1 MPNAFDAINRLTCE
15 LDWGAQLRTP
25 HGLMDTH
32 SLAIQG
38 QPRNVGVAVESML
51 NLLLPML
58 GNRWRMGEASTS
70 DVVMVD
76 AATLDELNRTGQ
88 ARASALYVVFEEP
101 TPPPANAL
109 CTVRRP
115 LSSSGLVEALH
126 RAHAE
131 LTRRRNGSPVTTV
144 VAPGFDKD
152 STEVRGIRA
161 SMRAAVRWA
170 LQRRST
176 AATVLSPA
184 QATIFSVLPG
194 QGFTSRLDS
203 SEIAG
208 LIRSNGQVTVLI
220 LNDAEQ
226 AELLGKQRKY
236 YPFKRLEWIY
246 WLAGSNGE
254 LRRELNATTPYR
266 LSRWPDFSRL
276 PHFRA
281 DVCMASLLKADA
293 LTIGDLSE
301 RAGVRRETAINFVNA
316 CWSLGLL
323 APSPTRES
331 TNPAEAAGSRS
342 SLADQAKKSATG
354 GGPFGSLRSALGL
367 GAGRPRD
374 A

>member
-1 MPNAFDAINRLTCE
+1 
-15 LDWGAQLRTP
+15 
-25 HGLMDTH
+25 MDTH

-38 QPRNVGVAVESML
+38 QPKNVGVAVESML

-76 AATLDELNRTGQ
+76 AATLDELNRTGE

-101 TPPPANAL
+101 TPPPANAF

-115 LSSSGLVEALH
+115 LNSSGLIEVLH
-126 RAHAE
+126 RAQAE
-131 LTRRRNGSPVTTV
+131 LTRRKNGNPVTTV

-152 STEVRGIRA
+152 STEVRGILA

-176 AATVLSPA
+176 AATVMSPT
-184 QATIFSVLPG
+184 QAKIFSVLPD

-220 LNDAEQ
+220 LNDAEK
-226 AELLGKQRKY
+226 AELIGKQRKY

-254 LRRELNATTPYR
+254 LRRELDAATPYR

-276 PHFRA
+276 PHYRA

-323 APSPTRES
+323 APSSTRES
-331 TNPAEAAGSRS
+331 TNPVEAAGSRS
-342 SLADQAKKSATG
+342 SLADEAKKAATG
-354 GGPFGSLRSALGL
+354 GGSFGSLRSALGL